1 MTGPD
6 ELREEAEK
14 ARCMDYPQL
23 AVMLDA
29 AADDWEKLQDQY
41 NGLVD
46 IADGFYHRTVELVAE
61 NEKLEK
67 RLEAAERE
75 RDLAVAHDRQPYP
88 TAAAYEVVCA
98 ALEDKRKR
106 LEAAE
111 KVSGVDEYARRI
123 AALAED
129 GDDWVDDGWSGQH
142 D

>member
-61 NEKLEK
+61 NDKLTARIE
-67 RLEAAERE
+67 ECERE
-75 RDLAVAHDRQPYP
+75 RDGA
-88 TAAAYEVVCA
+88 
-98 ALEDKRKR
+98 EDIARHLFANNDTLRKR